1 MPKMNKWKLSAMK
14 VLLEKN
20 EINTSESIKLNE
32 WKINILESTMKTEW
46 KIIVCGKH

>member
-1 MPKMNKWKLSAMK
+1 MK
-14 VLLEKN
+14 IICNESTIEKN

-46 KIIVCGKH
+46 KIML

>member
-32 WKINILESTMKTEW
+32 WKIIEVESTSVVEW
-46 KIIVCGKH
+46 KIML